1 MKAQELIPVKTLK
14 EFKILHKEVDEIKMD
29 VGRILFILENE
40 GEVKESVL
48 RELKGRGRTPREQY
62 IHHEEV
68 RKALMK

>member
-1 MKAQELIPVKTLK
+1 M
-14 EFKILHKEVDEIKMD
+14 HKEVDEIKMD

-48 RELKGRGRTPREQY
+48 RELKARGRTPREQY